1 VPAAAAHS
9 QRLAGYSLDEQIGH
23 GGMAVVYRATDERL
37 GRRVALKLLAPALAE
52 DASFRQRFIRESRAA
67 AAVDH
72 PNIIPIYEAGETDG
86 ALFIAMRYVQGGDV
100 RGLLEREKPLATD
113 RVWSII
119 SQVASALDAAHEH
132 DLVHRDV
139 KPGNMLLDASGGRG
153 WSPAGQFEHVYL
165 ADFGISKMQ
174 LAAAALTQTGQF
186 VGTLDYIAPEQIEN
200 KRIDGRADQY
210 SLACAAFELLAGSR
224 PFKKDTQFG
233 LITAHL
239 TDPPPPVTMR
249 RPGLPP
255 EVNQVLARAM
265 AKGPAQRYA
274 TCSDFAADLGRG
286 LGLLT
291 GPPRQPGWAPSPTPP
306 PRPRTEVAQPVP
318 APALAAAG
326 LSSARQRPVT
336 AGRPATAA
344 RPPGAGSGI
353 GSWPPPPPTSTSTG
367 KRPGRPRWVAAA
379 IAVAAAVVIGGGVT
393 AAIVLTH
400 HAGPAPSPST
410 SLPAVSSPPASTHS
424 SSPSPSHSSPSPSA
438 AGSPTGNAAPP
449 PPTTTATPTPS
460 AAEAETQARAVD
472 SLLNTGQDS
481 SERLSGAET
490 DAQNCAS
497 PRLADDVD
505 QIRQVRD
512 QRQTELIQAQ
522 ALSTGAL
529 PDGATL
535 KGNLVSALGLSLEAD
550 SYYLSWAQGQ
560 ADPTT
565 CVPGSQP
572 REEPAADQR
581 AHIPKNAFLRQW
593 NGIAPQFGLRTRL
606 ISQM

>member
-1 VPAAAAHS
+1 
-9 QRLAGYSLDEQIGH
+9 
-23 GGMAVVYRATDERL
+23 MAVVYRATDERL

-52 DASFRQRFIRESRAA
+52 DAGFRQRFIRESRAA

-72 PNIIPIYEAGETDG
+72 PNIIPVYEAGETGG

-100 RGLLEREKPLATD
+100 RALLEREKPLATD

-139 KPGNMLLDASGGRG
+139 KPGNMLLDARGGRG

-174 LAAAALTQTGQF
+174 LASAALTQTGQF

-224 PFKKDTQFG
+224 PYRKDTQFG

-239 TDPPPPVTMR
+239 TDPPPLVTMR
-249 RPGLPP
+249 RPGLPL
-255 EVNQVLARAM
+255 EVNQVLSMAM
-265 AKGPAQRYA
+265 AKAPAQRYA
-274 TCSDFAADLGRG
+274 TCAEFAADLGRG

-291 GPPRQPGWAPSPTPP
+291 GAPRRAGQAPPLIPP
-306 PRPRTEVAQPVP
+306 PRPRTEVARPAP

-326 LSSARQRPVT
+326 LSPASQRPVT
-336 AGRPATAA
+336 TGRPPSSPN
-344 RPPGAGSGI
+344 PPTGGT
-353 GSWPPPPPTSTSTG
+353 SWPPPPPTSTSTG
-367 KRPGRPRWVAAA
+367 RRPGRPRWVIAATAAAAA
-379 IAVAAAVVIGGGVT
+379 IVIGGGAT
-393 AAIVLTH
+393 AAIVLTQH
-400 HAGPAPSPST
+400 HPGSAPSQNTNLPVVSPTPTATHSTAPSPT
-410 SLPAVSSPPASTHS
+410 P
-424 SSPSPSHSSPSPSA
+424 SSPSSSQSVPPPS
-438 AGSPTGNAAPP
+438 TVTTP
-449 PPTTTATPTPS
+449 PPTPSTTATPTASP
-460 AAEAETQARAVD
+460 AGAETQARAVD
-472 SLLNTGQDS
+472 SLLTTGEHS
-481 SERLSGAET
+481 SERLSSAET

-497 PRLADDVD
+497 PRLADDVE

-512 QRQTELIQAQ
+512 QRQTELVQAQ

-535 KGNLVSALGLSLEAD
+535 KNNLVSALALSLEAD
-550 SYYLSWAQGQ
+550 GYYLSWAQGQ
-560 ADPTT
+560 ADPAT
-565 CVPGSQP
+565 CAPHSQP
-572 REEPAADQR
+572 PEEPAADQR

-593 NGIAPQFGLRTRL
+593 NSIAPRFGLRTRV
-606 ISQM
+606 IGQI